1 MRRFPAVDAI
11 KIVSAHL
18 IFFHHLC
25 AYGPIPE
32 TLAIAWPGLIDFFY
46 EYARMAVQ
54 PLLVVAGFLAAK
66 SLSRKSLESPLALIG
81 LRYLRLVPAFGMALV
96 IITIVVLLL
105 RPVIDAEWLPDGP
118 SALQAIAHLLLVQ
131 EWFDVPALSIGVWYI
146 AMDFQLFALF
156 VLLAH
161 ALHRGGKLSGSR
173 RLVVMVAIG
182 CVSSMAWFNHFL
194 ELDSL
199 ALYFFGAYG
208 LGVLAAWAR
217 EDRFAKRTLI
227 WVMVAAV
234 LAYVDFPRDRLILA
248 MLTAPLLFFGAG
260 WRLQSDRLMGFLKRM
275 GDSSYALFLVHF
287 GMIVVGAALWIE
299 LELDQFHHA
308 LALAVVLWVS
318 SMVLGDAFH
327 RGVERPLQR
336 WVSSRWARYSLTA
349 PVMPD
354 T

>member
-1 MRRFPAVDAI
+1 MRRFPVVDAI

-32 TLAIAWPGLIDFFY
+32 TLAIAWPDLIDFFY
-46 EYARMAVQ
+46 QSVRMAVQ

-81 LRYLRLVPAFGMALV
+81 LRYLRLMPAFVIAL
-96 IITIVVLLL
+96 IGITTVVWML
-105 RPVIDAEWLPDGP
+105 RPVIDAEWLPEEP
-118 SALQAIAHLLLVQ
+118 SVLQAITHLLLVQ
-131 EWFDVPALSIGVWYI
+131 EWFDVPALSIGVWYV
-146 AMDFQLFALF
+146 AMDFQLFASF
-156 VLLAH
+156 VLIAH
-161 ALHRGGKLSGSR
+161 ALHRRGKLAESR

-182 CVSSMAWFNHFL
+182 CVSSMAWFNHFP

-217 EDRFAKRTLI
+217 EDYFAKHTLG

-234 LAYVDFPRDRLILA
+234 LAYFDLPRDRLVLA
-248 MLTAPLLFFGAG
+248 ISTASLLFFGAG
-260 WRLQSDRLMGFLKRM
+260 WRLQSDRLTSFLKRM
-275 GDSSYALFLVHF
+275 GDSAYALFLVHF
-287 GMIVVGAALWIE
+287 GMIVVGAALWVE
-299 LELDQFHHA
+299 LELDQSHQA
-308 LALAVVLWVS
+308 LTLASVLWIS
-318 SMVLGDAFH
+318 SVVLGDAFH
-327 RGVERPLQR
+327 RWVELPLQHR
-336 WVSSRWARYSLTA
+336 VSSRWARYSLTA

>member
-32 TLAIAWPGLIDFFY
+32 TLAIAWPGVIDFFY

-66 SLSRKSLESPLALIG
+66 SLSRKSLEAPLVLIG
-81 LRYLRLVPAFGMALV
+81 LRYLRLMPAFIIALV
-96 IITIVVLLL
+96 GITTLVWLL
-105 RPVIDAEWLPDGP
+105 RPVIDADWLPEGP
-118 SALQAIAHLLLVQ
+118 SLLQAIAHLLLVQ
-131 EWFDVPALSIGVWYI
+131 EWFGVRALSIGVWYV

-161 ALHRGGKLSGSR
+161 ALHRGGNLSGSR
-173 RLVVMVAIG
+173 PLVVMIAMG

-199 ALYFFGAYG
+199 APYFFGAYG

-217 EDRFAKRTLI
+217 EDRFAKRTLG

-234 LAYVDFPRDRLILA
+234 LAYVDFPRDRLVLV
-248 MLTAPLLFFGAG
+248 MLTASLLFFVAG
-260 WRLQSDRLMGFLKRM
+260 WRVESERLTGFLKRM
-275 GDSSYALFLVHF
+275 GDSAYGLFLVHF
-287 GMIVVGAALWIE
+287 GMIVVGAALWVE
-299 LELDQFHHA
+299 LELDQFHQA
-308 LALAVVLWVS
+308 AMLAAVLWVC

-327 RGVERPLQR
+327 RGVELPLQR
-336 WVSSRWARYSLTA
+336 WVSGRWAHYSLTA

>member
-32 TLAIAWPGLIDFFY
+32 TLAIAWPGVIDFFY

-66 SLSRKSLESPLALIG
+66 SLSRKSLEAPLALIG
-81 LRYLRLVPAFGMALV
+81 LRYLRLMPAFVIALV
-96 IITIVVLLL
+96 GITTLVWLL
-105 RPVIDAEWLPDGP
+105 RPVIDADWLPEGP
-118 SALQAIAHLLLVQ
+118 SLLQAIAHLLLVQ
-131 EWFDVPALSIGVWYI
+131 EWFGVRALSIGVWYV

-161 ALHRGGKLSGSR
+161 ALHRGGNLSGSR
-173 RLVVMVAIG
+173 PLVVMIAMG

-194 ELDSL
+194 ALDSL
-199 ALYFFGAYG
+199 APYFFGAYG
-208 LGVLAAWAR
+208 LGVLVAWAR
-217 EDRFAKRTLI
+217 EDRFAKRILG

-234 LAYVDFPRDRLILA
+234 LAYVDFPRDRLILV
-248 MLTAPLLFFGAG
+248 MLTASLLFFGAG
-260 WRLQSDRLMGFLKRM
+260 WRVESERLTGFLKRM
-275 GDSSYALFLVHF
+275 GDSAYGLFLVHF
-287 GMIVVGAALWIE
+287 GMIVVGAALWVE
-299 LELDQFHHA
+299 LELDQFHQA
-308 LALAVVLWVS
+308 AMLAAVLWVC

-327 RGVERPLQR
+327 RGVELPLQR

>member
-1 MRRFPAVDAI
+1 MVDAI

-25 AYGPIPE
+25 SYGPIPE
-32 TLAIAWPGLIDFFY
+32 TLASLWPDLINFLY
-46 EYARMAVQ
+46 QNARMAVQ
-54 PLLVVAGFLAAK
+54 PLLVVAGFLAAR
-66 SLSRKSLESPLALIG
+66 SLARKSLESPLALIG
-81 LRYLRLVPAFGMALV
+81 LRYLRLMPAFAIALV
-96 IITIVVLLL
+96 GITTVVLLL

-131 EWFDVPALSIGVWYI
+131 EWFDVPALSIGVWYV

-161 ALHRGGKLSGSR
+161 ALHRGGNLSGSR

-182 CVSSMAWFNHFL
+182 CVSSMAWFNHFSA
-194 ELDSL
+194 LDSL

-217 EDRFAKRTLI
+217 DDRFAKRTLG

-234 LAYVDFPRDRLILA
+234 WAYFDLPRDRLILA
-248 MLTAPLLFFGAG
+248 MSTAILLFFGAG
-260 WRLQSDRLMGFLKRM
+260 WQVESERWTGFLKRM
-275 GDSSYALFLVHF
+275 GDSAYGLFLVHF
-287 GMIVVGAALWIE
+287 GMIIVGAALWIE
-299 LELDQFHHA
+299 LGLDQFHHA
-308 LALAVVLWVS
+308 LMLAAVVWVS

-327 RGVERPLQR
+327 RGIELPLQR